1 MRRSRAFGLML
12 LQALRQDDRD
22 RQKGVEPGKQEGK
35 QTVIGA
41 VRQAVSP
48 GILQQI
54 SKLSEE
60 GDK

>member
-1 MRRSRAFGLML
+1 MTDGQTGA
-12 LQALRQDDRD
+12 
-22 RQKGVEPGKQEGK
+22 EPGRREDK
-35 QTVIGA
+35 QTVIGP

>member
-1 MRRSRAFGLML
+1 MT
-12 LQALRQDDRD
+12 D
-22 RQKGVEPGKQEGK
+22 RQLDRHTELSKQEGK

-41 VRQAVSP
+41 VRQEVGP
-48 GILQQI
+48 GILWKI

>member
-1 MRRSRAFGLML
+1 MT
-12 LQALRQDDRD
+12 D
-22 RQKGVEPGKQEGK
+22 RQLDRYMELSKQEGR

-41 VRQAVSP
+41 VRQAVGP
-48 GILQQI
+48 GILLKI